1 LRTYEHWITVG
12 KFLALYN
19 KSIELTLLG
28 SQDAKIQ
35 SQEITHSLQDFI
47 KVNNLLGSTDLSAC
61 RSEINSQAIFICA
74 DGGLMHLCAS
84 LGPARTQMLALFSAN
99 VSPTWR
105 PPQDL
110 RACTL
115 QFTSHNVS
123 AITPK
128 QIFKKLKPVLA
139 H

>member
-1 LRTYEHWITVG
+1 
-12 KFLALYN
+12 LALYN

-84 LGPARTQMLALFSAN
+84 LGQARTQMLTLFSAN
-99 VSPTWR
+99 VNPAWR
-105 PPQDL
+105 PQQDIS
-110 RACTL
+110 ACTL
-115 QFTSHNVS
+115 QSTSDSVS
-123 AITPK
+123 AITPE
-128 QIFKKLKPVLA
+128 QIFEKLKPFLA